1 MVRGTTRLKSH
12 PDKGGR
18 RPAIPV
24 EAWPVVFHLRELG
37 LSYARI
43 AQELDRQGHCWS
55 SRGSV
60 ERLLK
65 SLGCYSAGMGELLAY
80 LSQGSRV

>member
-1 MVRGTTRLKSH
+1 MVRGSTQLKNH
-12 PDKGGR
+12 PDRGGR

-24 EAWPVVFHLRELG
+24 EVWPVVYRLRASG

-43 AQELDRQGHCWS
+43 AQELDRQGHCWA

-60 ERLLK
+60 ERLIK
-65 SLGCYSAGMGELLAY
+65 GWGAY
-80 LSQGSRV
+80 IGRDKYE